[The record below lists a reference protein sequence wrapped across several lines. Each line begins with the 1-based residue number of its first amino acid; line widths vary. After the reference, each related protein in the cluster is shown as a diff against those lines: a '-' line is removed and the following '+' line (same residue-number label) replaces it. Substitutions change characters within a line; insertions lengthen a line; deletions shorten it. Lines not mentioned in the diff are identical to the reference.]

1 MLPAMRQLS
10 LDRINSVSPYKV
22 WATAQDNEY
31 NFITRSGVLYGV
43 SFMEE
48 MKIADVQSYQF
59 SFARL
64 NAIHS
69 QFDDA
74 IHQTLMAII
83 CEFFNANNDILIYIC
98 DTSDGKETSRSRLF
112 IKRFDEYEEKSRFI
126 IKTASTYIENQG
138 FYTAMIVERTNKHL
152 AAIIDDFDNT
162 ANLLCDK

>member
-1 MLPAMRQLS
+1 MRQLS

-74 IHQTLMAII
+74 IQQTLMAII
-83 CEFFNANNDILIYIC
+83 CEFFQC
-98 DTSDGKETSRSRLF
+98 
-112 IKRFDEYEEKSRFI
+112 
-126 IKTASTYIENQG
+126 Q
-138 FYTAMIVERTNKHL
+138 
-152 AAIIDDFDNT
+152 
-162 ANLLCDK
+162 